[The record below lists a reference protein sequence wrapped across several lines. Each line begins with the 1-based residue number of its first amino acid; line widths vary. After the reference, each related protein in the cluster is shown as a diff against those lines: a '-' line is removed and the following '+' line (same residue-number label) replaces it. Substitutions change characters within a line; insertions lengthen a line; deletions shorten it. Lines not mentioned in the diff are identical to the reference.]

1 MLLCP
6 LAWLPAYS
14 HWSEPEGRLP
24 RNTDHLAQTESFELS
39 LASFPLLPV
48 SSTAALF
55 PLLKLTTKTSSGS
68 SLMWDPLL
76 IFFPMFLYL
85 IVALLSYSA
94 STIFTHQK
102 TTKQGSF
109 HVGTPA
115 NMLITWGLAVVM
127 LAQQRQDI
135 SETPLRFTS
144 GLTSIVVSSVLS
156 FLAIHLQYIYQW
168 ALGCH

>member
-1 MLLCP
+1 MCTYTHTHTSTYLQWMSVVDDLKIITGYLFSPALPPASPSNSRPSRLWSWASSSVVLKVFVLLCP

-48 SSTAALF
+48 SSSAPLF

-76 IFFPMFLYL
+76 IFFPYVF
-85 IVALLSYSA
+85 VPYSC
-94 STIFTHQK
+94 TTFIF
-102 TTKQGSF
+102 
-109 HVGTPA
+109 
-115 NMLITWGLAVVM
+115 
-127 LAQQRQDI
+127 R
-135 SETPLRFTS
+135 
-144 GLTSIVVSSVLS
+144 
-156 FLAIHLQYIYQW
+156 
-168 ALGCH
+168 